1 MIKSSEDARHRAP
14 PVAMDHGS
22 HHPEA
27 GERSHAAPGLP
38 VAAQHARRPGR
49 VVIVGALALLG
60 LALLAAGVP
69 ASTLITLGLLG
80 GCLGMHL
87 FMDHGSH
94 GGHAHP
100 PVESTGAEP
109 HATHAGAAQ
118 AGGSSDR

>member
-1 MIKSSEDARHRAP
+1 MIDREVAWHPSPPRA
-14 PVAMDHGS
+14 MGHGPQ
-22 HHPEA
+22 HPEA
-27 GERSHAAPGLP
+27 GERSNAVPGLP
-38 VAAQHARRPGR
+38 VAAQHTRRPGR
-49 VVIVGALALLG
+49 VVIVGAVVLLG

-69 ASTLITLGLLG
+69 TSTLITLGVLG

-100 PVESTGAEP
+100 PVESTGAGQPVP
-109 HATHAGAAQ
+109 HTGAVQ